1 MKEILTEKQY
11 EILNIIKN
19 FIDKNGYSPTVRE
32 IGDIANLNSP
42 ATVWVHLKHLK
53 DKGHIYYEKG
63 KMRTIRIIEG

>member
-11 EILNIIKN
+11 EILNIIKD
-19 FIDKNGYSPTVRE
+19 FIDKYGYSPTVRE
-32 IGDIANLNSP
+32 IGKIAGLNSP

-53 DKGHIYYEKG
+53 EKDYIYYAEG